1 MTNMLFLAKK
11 SPVIPFFLLY
21 LPQKLKI
28 RMTMK
33 SMINRILQDGHCLDG
48 GILKVDRFIN
58 HQMDPYLMKQVAVEF
73 MNRFAQA
80 RPTKILTVEASGI
93 APAAMLGY
101 MMELPVVFA
110 KKKQPS
116 TMGGF
121 YATKVRSF
129 TKQNEYTLIISREY
143 LTAEDRVLFIDD
155 FLAYGNA
162 GMGVIDLCRQ
172 AGAEIIGMG
181 FIIEKEFQGGRKVLT
196 EAGVQNIESLAII
209 ESLENNQIHLKGVKV
224 RKVNIYE
231 EANRCLL
238 CQDAPCTKACK
249 TGDPARAIRA
259 IRFDNHKPALQ
270 WVKDCSDGDLERA
283 EQACIHYNWPI
294 RIKEMVH
301 AIHKDDVDDS
311 QYPQLDITFCGI
323 KCENPFFLASS
334 AVCTNYEMVSHAFDA
349 GWAGVFYKTICL
361 QEIKEVSPRFDAM
374 HNNATHGDFYGFR
387 NMEQLSENPVEMDF
401 DILRR
406 LKHDYPSKVVVA
418 SIMGQT
424 EEEWVSLAKMAEE
437 AGCDAAELNFS
448 CPQMKHK
455 GMGSDV
461 GQSPELV
468 KTYTACVKRSVK
480 IPVIPKMTPNITHIT
495 EPAEACLQVGA
506 DAISAIN
513 TIKSVT
519 MDAGAE
525 VAGQRTISGYSGRA
539 VRPIALRHVLEL
551 AQMPEK
557 PVLSGIGGIETWR
570 DALEFIQL
578 GCSNVQVCT
587 AVMQYG
593 YRIIDDLVLG
603 LRRYLAKRGLK
614 SLESLVGE
622 SLPLFLKPDSLNR
635 ETIVYPKFDY
645 ELCVGCGRCEV
656 SCNDGGHQAIVFDH
670 ETRRP
675 RLVGTRCVGC
685 HLCRLVC
692 PAGAIGQSKRVAL
705 RPK

>member
-1 MTNMLFLAKK
+1 
-11 SPVIPFFLLY
+11 
-21 LPQKLKI
+21 
-28 RMTMK
+28 MK
-33 SMINRILQDGHCLDG
+33 SLINRIIQDGHCLDG
-48 GILKVDRFIN
+48 GILKVDRFVN

-73 MNRFAQA
+73 MNRFADA

-93 APAAMLGY
+93 APAVMLGY
-101 MMELPVVFA
+101 LMELPVVFA

-116 TMGGF
+116 TMSDF
-121 YATKVRSF
+121 YVSKVRSF
-129 TKQNEYTLIISREY
+129 TKQRDYTLIISREY
-143 LTAEDRVLFIDD
+143 LSADDRVLFVDD
-155 FLAYGNA
+155 FLAFGNT
-162 GMGVIDLCRQ
+162 GVGVIDLCQQ
-172 AGAEIIGMG
+172 AGATLVGMG
-181 FIIEKEFQGGRKVLT
+181 FIIEKEFQGGRKVLA
-196 EAGVQNIESLAII
+196 EAGVKHIESLAII
-209 ESLENNQIHLKGVKV
+209 ESLENNQIKLKGVKLK
-224 RKVNIYE
+224 KVNIYE
-231 EANRCLL
+231 EASRCLL

-259 IRFDNHKPALQ
+259 IRFDNHKPALR

-294 RIKEMVH
+294 RIKEVVH
-301 AIHKDDVDDS
+301 SIHKDDVDDS
-311 QYPQLDITFCGI
+311 HYPSLNIDFCGI

-334 AVCTNYEMVSHAFDA
+334 AVCTNYEMVARAFDA

-406 LKHDYPSKVVVA
+406 LKQNYPTKVVVA

-424 EEEWVSLAKMAEE
+424 EEEWGRLAKMAEE
-437 AGCDAAELNFS
+437 AGCDAVELNFS
-448 CPQMKHK
+448 CPQMKHE

-468 KTYTACVKRSVK
+468 KTYTACVKQSVK
-480 IPVIPKMTPNITHIT
+480 IPVIPKMTPNITHIA
-495 EPAEACLQVGA
+495 EPAAACVEAGA

-519 MDAGAE
+519 MTFDSE
-525 VAGQRTISGYSGRA
+525 VSGQRTISGYSGRA
-539 VRPIALRHVLEL
+539 VRPIALRHILEL
-551 AQMPEK
+551 AQMRNNSQFSIFNSQFE
-557 PVLSGIGGIETWR
+557 LSGIGGIETWR

-593 YRIIDDLVLG
+593 YRIIDDLILG
-603 LRRYLAKRGLK
+603 LQRYMAKRGVTQLN
-614 SLESLVGE
+614 ELVGE
-622 SLPLFLKPDSLNR
+622 RLEKFLKPDHLDR
-635 ETIVYPKFDY
+635 DTIIYPKFDK
-645 ELCVGCGRCEV
+645 ELCIGCGRCEV
-656 SCNDGGHQAIVFDH
+656 SCSDGGHQAIVFDH

-675 RLVGTRCVGC
+675 RLVGTKCVGC

-692 PAGAIGQSKRVAL
+692 PAGAIGVTKRIE
-705 RPK
+705 KKN